1 MKERM
6 SFINENNSEQNLIFK
21 EGEVFDAQRE
31 LINLKNYHGEE
42 GIKKIQEFKEKL
54 RFQKLGLAS
63 MITNLLKALEGNEN
77 LRKDELI
84 SMLELDIKK
93 FALNRDQTLALENSV
108 DNFIY
113 KNNNIKE
120 VTDSCRD
127 EEGNIMAD
135 KLYEQIFGKLPEGE
149 MKVVTNSYSIYFQ
162 PSDNR
167 DYCYVVSEAY
177 KTNRELT
184 DEDMLEA
191 KTSAGAKLDNY
202 PDESLNE
209 LIAIQNAKLLNRPEI
224 SKYIMTHER
233 RHVVNST
240 LAKFFTMPDNDE
252 VYRKYLELQK
262 NGDIKGIDDDK
273 LFISFE
279 RQNLDIKKRIKDE
292 ICAYFYS
299 GDRSKY
305 VSKMLLREDTIYGY
319 GFKYNQGE
327 LDEDFD
333 LEYLDM
339 VENGIMVFQDFINK
353 GYKIEEVVNLL
364 LPEPLEK
371 WPKVLQRTLGLN
383 INSKEWKKKKERYI
397 NQEILKRD
405 IGLKEDE

>member
-42 GIKKIQEFKEKL
+42 GIKKVQEFKEKL

-77 LRKDELI
+77 LRKDELL

-93 FALNRDQTLALENSV
+93 FALNRDQILALENSV

-149 MKVVTNSYSIYFQ
+149 MKVITNSYSIYFQ

-184 DEDMLEA
+184 DEDMLDA
-191 KTSAGAKLDNY
+191 RTSAGAKLDNY
-202 PDESLNE
+202 PDENLNE

-319 GFKYNQGE
+319 GFNYNQGE

-333 LEYLDM
+333 LEYLNM

-371 WPKVLQRTLGLN
+371 WPKVLQRTLGSN
-383 INSKEWKKKKERYI
+383 INSKEWQKKKERYI

-405 IGLKEDE
+405 IGLKEDD